1 MMGVFESWY
10 QIQGQRGMKWEHWA
24 LGAAI
29 VSSFVCTLL
38 LIVNIVHVYGDRASS
53 SPPIASRRGTGSVGS
68 SRFAEGLRLPA
79 RTPLR
84 STAECRRKWPEL
96 VQSDCEK
103 VKRTYRKEEERRG
116 GRNTNDVQRSAS
128 SLFASLLPLEI
139 YFQVLWHSHSHKRP
153 SSKALTGATLSGCPS
168 ISLAS
173 CRSSSLTSL
182 PSHVCPTVSSVPE
195 STRPAIR
202 PPIMVA
208 DYSTQQAVSC
218 SG

>member
-103 VKRTYRKEEERRG
+103 VKRLQRKEEEAGTRMMCRGVHLRSLHHCYLSKSTFKYSGTLTPTKDHPAKLSPVRRCLG
-116 GRNTNDVQRSAS
+116 
-128 SLFASLLPLEI
+128 
-139 YFQVLWHSHSHKRP
+139 
-153 SSKALTGATLSGCPS
+153 AL
-168 ISLAS
+168 
-173 CRSSSLTSL
+173 RF
-182 PSHVCPTVSSVPE
+182 HW
-195 STRPAIR
+195 PAAEALR
-202 PPIMVA
+202 
-208 DYSTQQAVSC
+208 
-218 SG
+218 